1 MIINTKFLII
11 VIILSFHK
19 LLIYYINIFKNKNG
33 RKEATRS
40 REGKKGRRVLTNRMS
55 YVRGEVSKDKSTCHG
70 KYLYLIYQC
79 QISEIFDDGA
89 YVELLEYN
97 RIKGMLLSSELS
109 RKRVNY
115 VKRLIKEGREEVLRV
130 LRIDPQKGFFDLSK
144 KSVKVEEIEEFK
156 ETYLKSKT
164 VHGIMKLLSVKAK
177 QPIEE
182 LYEMFCWPLYKKYG
196 HAYIAFKN
204 ALK

>member
-1 MIINTKFLII
+1 MTEKKPHGH
-11 VIILSFHK
+11 V
-19 LLIYYINIFKNKNG
+19 
-33 RKEATRS
+33 KE
-40 REGKKGRRVLTNRMS
+40 KK
-55 YVRGEVSKDKSTCHG
+55 EV
-70 KYLYLIYQC
+70 
-79 QISEIFDDGA
+79 
-89 YVELLEYN
+89 
-97 RIKGMLLSSELS
+97 LLSSELS

-144 KSVKVEEIEEFK
+144 KSVKVEEIEE
-156 ETYLKSKT
+156 
-164 VHGIMKLLSVKAK
+164 
-177 QPIEE
+177 

>member
-1 MIINTKFLII
+1 
-11 VIILSFHK
+11 
-19 LLIYYINIFKNKNG
+19 
-33 RKEATRS
+33 
-40 REGKKGRRVLTNRMS
+40 
-55 YVRGEVSKDKSTCHG
+55 
-70 KYLYLIYQC
+70 
-79 QISEIFDDGA
+79 
-89 YVELLEYN
+89 
-97 RIKGMLLSSELS
+97 MLLSSELS

-115 VKRLIKEGREEVLRV
+115 VKRLIKERREEVLRV

-196 HAYIAFKN
+196 HAYIAFKI

>member
-1 MIINTKFLII
+1 
-11 VIILSFHK
+11 
-19 LLIYYINIFKNKNG
+19 
-33 RKEATRS
+33 
-40 REGKKGRRVLTNRMS
+40 
-55 YVRGEVSKDKSTCHG
+55 
-70 KYLYLIYQC
+70 
-79 QISEIFDDGA
+79 
-89 YVELLEYN
+89 
-97 RIKGMLLSSELS
+97 MLLSSELS

-115 VKRLIKEGREEVLRV
+115 VKRLIKERREEVLRV

-182 LYEMFCWPLYKKYG
+182 LYKMFCWPLYKKYR
-196 HAYIAFKN
+196 HAYIAFKT

>member
-1 MIINTKFLII
+1 MLWYLFL
-11 VIILSFHK
+11 SN
-19 LLIYYINIFKNKNG
+19 NI
-33 RKEATRS
+33 
-40 REGKKGRRVLTNRMS
+40 
-55 YVRGEVSKDKSTCHG
+55 
-70 KYLYLIYQC
+70 QC

-89 YVELLEYN
+89 CVELLEYN

-144 KSVKVEEIEEFK
+144 KSVKIEEIEEFK

-164 VHGIMKLLSVKAK
+164 VHGIMKLLSVKTQK
-177 QPIEE
+177 PIEE
-182 LYEMFCWPLYKKYG
+182 LYEMFCWPLYKKFG
-196 HAYIAFKN
+196 HAYIAFKQ